1 MATILIVD
9 DDPLVRAHLAAILKG
24 AEYRV
29 VAAESAEQ
37 ALIQLENKPPDVLVA
52 DYYMPGK
59 TGGDL
64 LRSIRSAGNH
74 VPFVALTA
82 SDEVDTAVELF
93 TSGADDYLTKPVQS
107 EALLFRIEKV
117 LETRDAKEIARKIT
131 VERELVELERKQLFS
146 WRQLYATKEARQTK
160 QIIELLS
167 RAINHGGGFLWVELL
182 RDYLKDETAESC
194 ELPRALVSMIVEAG
208 ESQKQIFDYITFIGN
223 LESLELKDEEVPA
236 GELKKEFAEK
246 ARAFLVGLSEAHPR
260 QFDVLEAARF
270 PDGTVVL
277 DRGYLASVLE
287 ELLIN
292 AVKYSPGESRI
303 VVDFSYEEKPDGS
316 FLVINVENEAK
327 RSSARDASGE
337 PIIGIPYEQSELI
350 FDLFYTL
357 DAFPTAIPEEQW
369 KDGSGLYI
377 ARRLLKRFGASIEV
391 ANGLDYTRDI
401 PRPIV
406 RFAVRLPITQGA
418 SE

>member
-223 LESLELKDEEVPA
+223 LESLELKDEEVPP

-246 ARAFLVGLSEAHPR
+246 ARVFLVGLSEAHPR